1 MQLEHLFT
9 IRADL
14 GTSHPIG
21 TAHGGI
27 RAIAEVVGGNF
38 EGKRLRGAV
47 LTPGADWAKV
57 EDGHIELD
65 VRLNLKTDDGAGIY
79 MTYTGVLEQNT
90 TIAEAMSEGGESQYG
105 DNQFLTQPR
114 FECGD
119 ERYAW
124 LNQVVAI
131 AEGRM
136 VSNGVEYRVYACRAT
151 ADLPS

>member
-9 IRADL
+9 IRAEL
-14 GTSHPIG
+14 GTSHSIG
-21 TAHGGI
+21 AAHGGI
-27 RAIAEVVGGNF
+27 RAIAEVVGGSF
-38 EGKRLRGAV
+38 EGERLRGEV

-65 VRLNLKTDDGAGIY
+65 VRLNLKTSDGAGIY
-79 MTYTGVLEQNT
+79 MTYTGVLEQNDA
-90 TIAEAMSEGGESQYG
+90 IAKAMNEGNETHYG
-105 DNQFLTQPR
+105 DNQFVTQPR

-124 LNQVVAI
+124 LNRVVAI

-136 VSNGVEYRVYACRAT
+136 LPSGVEYRIYACTAT
-151 ADLPS
+151 ANPPN